1 VADAQTPPSAETPVE
16 ADDAPQAEEL
26 RSRALAYHAQAPAGK
41 LAVAVTKPCAT
52 QAQLSLAYTPG
63 VASPVREIAR
73 DPELAYDYTAKGNLV
88 AVVTNGSAVLGLGRV
103 GPLAGKPVM
112 EGKAVLFKHFA
123 GIDAFDIEVEA
134 RDAEQLI
141 EVVAAIAPGFG
152 GINLEDIAAPDC
164 FRVEE
169 ALQERLDVPVFH
181 DDQHGTAVIVAAAL
195 RNALILQEKSIE
207 SIKVAIVGAGA
218 AGVAIAKM
226 LRSMGVQRCFLSDVH
241 GVLHRG
247 RKDLSPWHAALAVAP
262 EQWTLVEMLKDADVV
277 IGVAVRGAIPEA
289 ALPSLAPR
297 PVVFALANPD
307 PEVDPRRVRRLRPDA
322 IVATGRSDL
331 PNQVNNALGFPYL
344 FRGALDCRARRIDTA
359 MLLAAVDALADL
371 AREPVIDAVL
381 DAYDRTSGS
390 LCFGPD
396 YIIPKALDPRLR
408 ERVSG
413 AVAAA
418 ARRSGQAT
426 R

>member
-1 VADAQTPPSAETPVE
+1 MADAKSARSLDIGGGAADAQRAE
-16 ADDAPQAEEL
+16 AL
-26 RSRALAYHAQAPAGK
+26 RSRALAYHAAAPAGK
-41 LAVAVTKPCAT
+41 LAIEVTKPCTT

-63 VASPVREIAR
+63 VAAPVREIAR
-73 DPELAYDYTAKGNLV
+73 DPEFAYDYTAKGNLV
-88 AVVTNGSAVLGLGRV
+88 AVVTNGTAVLGLGRV

-134 RDAEQLI
+134 RDADQLI
-141 EVVAAIAPGFG
+141 DVVTAIAPGFG

-164 FRVEE
+164 FRVERE
-169 ALQERLDVPVFH
+169 LQERLDIPVFH

-195 RNALILQEKSIE
+195 RNALIVQEKNLE
-207 SIKVAIVGAGA
+207 SVKVAIVGAGA
-218 AGVAIAKM
+218 AGVAIARM
-226 LRSMGVQRCFLSDVH
+226 LQSMGVQRCFLSDVH

-247 RKDLSPWHAALAVAP
+247 RKDLSPWHDDLAVAP
-262 EQWTLVEMLKDADVV
+262 EDWTLAEMLEDADVV

-289 ALPSLAPR
+289 ALATLAPR

-307 PEVDPRRVRRLRPDA
+307 PEIDPRRVRQLRPDA
-322 IVATGRSDL
+322 VIATGRSDL

-344 FRGALDCRARRIDTA
+344 FRGALDCRARRIDTG

-371 AREPVIDAVL
+371 AREPVSDAVL
-381 DAYDRTSGS
+381 AAYDLAPDS
-390 LCFGPD
+390 LRFGPE

-408 ERVSG
+408 ERVAT

-418 ARRSGQAT
+418 ARRSGQA
-426 R
+426 RR